1 MILYYTTTLHYT
13 TPHYTTHHI
22 TLHYTTRTLTLH
34 LHLHYT
40 TLTLPAL
47 TLHTTPH
54 YNTLHYTTLCT
65 LNTTPQHTTLHYT
78 TLHTTLQCTTLH
90 YTAHYTALHCTAL
103 HCTALLCT
111 ARLHC
116 TTLHYTT
123 LTYTYTTLHYTTLH
137 YTTLHYITIHNIY
150 AMLYNRVLH
159 CTSCTH
165 DECFCNMQ
173 SNAPA
178 HSLWTKVFLYVKTR
192 HSRIKTVAVLCFT
205 LIRASVSIGSA
216 LNKESGTNYVS
227 VAVLDWLLT
236 HLTQEIGCSTTK
248 QKINK
253 HKNRLLF
260 PPDIWYIEWHRWNAQ
275 WPFIKSKT
283 VPQSWGL
290 FFKRTLF

>member
-1 MILYYTTTLHYT
+1 MYTYTTLTLTLHNTYTTCTYTTHHTTLQYTALHYIMYTKHHTTTHYTTLHYT
-13 TPHYTTHHI
+13 
-22 TLHYTTRTLTLH
+22 LHCN
-34 LHLHYT
+34 
-40 TLTLPAL
+40 A
-47 TLHTTPH
+47 
-54 YNTLHYTTLCT
+54 
-65 LNTTPQHTTLHYT
+65 LHYT
-78 TLHTTLQCTTLH
+78 TLHTTLH
-90 YTAHYTALHCTAL
+90 YTAL

-123 LTYTYTTLHYTTLH
+123 LTYTYTTLQYTTLHYTTLH